1 MSFASVESRI
11 VSTAMASGVESRGEI
26 FRRPRGLDT
35 SRYPDA
41 GQMAET
47 TRLEYDRRE
56 MERTWRMEGSGVE
69 RSGNRE
75 ASHFV

>member
-11 VSTAMASGVESRGEI
+11 VSTAMASGVESRGAKS
-26 FRRPRGLDT
+26 RPRGLDT

-47 TRLEYDRRE
+47 TRLEYVSKRDGENLENGRQ
-56 MERTWRMEGSGVE
+56 WS
-69 RSGNRE
+69 
-75 ASHFV
+75 

>member
-47 TRLEYDRRE
+47 TRLEYDSKRDGENLENGRQ
-56 MERTWRMEGSGVE
+56 WS
-69 RSGNRE
+69 
-75 ASHFV
+75 

>member
-26 FRRPRGLDT
+26 FRRPRGLDI

-47 TRLEYDRRE
+47 TRLDDVRE